1 MTVFEAIVL
10 GIVQG
15 TTEFLPISS
24 SAHLII
30 VPWLFGWDDPGLT
43 FNVGVHIGTLAA
55 VLLYF
60 RRDLFAMTVAL
71 PRGLITGQ
79 PLGDPMSRLALVII
93 LGSVPAAV
101 IGLSGAG
108 FIEDYFHDRG
118 GGDTAMIITGLM
130 LILVGILFAVGERVG
145 RQRDNVETI
154 GLRNGLLIGIAQATA
169 LIPGVSR
176 SGSTITA
183 GLFLGLRRD
192 AAARFSFLLG
202 IPAVVG
208 ASAFE
213 VRRYLGNGLDDGQNL
228 VFAIGIL
235 TSGVVG
241 YLSIAFLLRFL
252 QRYSLSTFIL
262 YRVSLGIL
270 IISLV
275 VLGIR

>member
-1 MTVFEAIVL
+1 MTIFEAIVL

-24 SAHLII
+24 SAHLIV
-30 VPWLFGWDDPGLT
+30 VPWLFGWDEPGLT
-43 FNVGVHIGTLAA
+43 FNVGVHIGTFAA

-60 RRDLFAMTVAL
+60 RRDLIAMALAL
-71 PRGLITGQ
+71 PRGLISGK
-79 PLGDPMSRLALVII
+79 PLADPMSRLALVII

-101 IGLSGAG
+101 IGLLAAD
-108 FIEDYFHDRG
+108 FIEDFFHGGG
-118 GGDTAMIITGLM
+118 GGDTAMVIIGVL
-130 LILVGILFAVGERVG
+130 LILVGILFAVGERIG
-145 RQRDNVETI
+145 RQREDIEAI
-154 GLRNGLLIGIAQATA
+154 GLGKGLIIGVAQATA
-169 LIPGVSR
+169 LLPGVSR

-202 IPAVVG
+202 IPAVFG
-208 ASAFE
+208 ASLFE
-213 VRRYLGNGLDDGQNL
+213 VRNYLENDMADGQNL

-235 TSGVVG
+235 TSAVVG

-262 YRVSLGIL
+262 YRVSLGLL
-270 IISLV
+270 IFSLV
-275 VLGIR
+275 ALGIR